1 MKSESPFDGQVQSLS
16 VVLQKKPPNKLPAF
30 SGKNMMKFFRKIR
43 FDLMEKNKTGKYL
56 KYAIGEIILV
66 MIGILLA
73 LQVNTWN
80 INRNNA
86 KQEIALLSQLENE
99 FEENLKE
106 VNEKISMRY
115 AMQSSIKTI
124 FTYKDNGID
133 GVPLDTIRKHIVR
146 TYKNPTFDGP
156 NGVTQEILSSGKL
169 YLIQNSNL
177 KIHLSNW
184 KNTTQK
190 VVEEEQ
196 LLVNQNSNFYY
207 EYLIKNYDLGKMS
220 GSNLNDIEIEI
231 YNLSDDNN
239 QDDNRIGG
247 KNDEVEYKKFLSD
260 ITISNYLRFTY
271 GHCLTANTQSIG
283 LKQKIERV
291 LEIVRNDLENK

>member
-1 MKSESPFDGQVQSLS
+1 MIR
-16 VVLQKKPPNKLPAF
+16 
-30 SGKNMMKFFRKIR
+30 FFRKIR
-43 FDLMEKNKTGKYL
+43 YDLMEKNPHAGRAGKTAKYL
-56 KYAIGEIILV
+56 KYAIGEIVLV

-86 KQEIALLSQLENE
+86 KQEIAILSQLENE
-99 FEENLKE
+99 YEENLKE

-124 FTYKDNGID
+124 FTYMDNGID
-133 GVPLDTIRKHIVR
+133 GVSLDTIRKHIGR

-169 YLIQNSNL
+169 YLIQNLNL

-207 EYLIKNYDLGKMS
+207 EYLIQNYDFGKMS
-220 GSNLNDIEIEI
+220 GSSLNDKEIEI
-231 YNLSDDNN
+231 YNLSDETN
-239 QDDNRIGG
+239 QNDYRIGG
-247 KNDEVEYKKFLSD
+247 KNDESEYKKFLND

-283 LKQKIERV
+283 LKQKIERI
-291 LEIVRNDLENK
+291 LEIIRNDLENK

>member
-1 MKSESPFDGQVQSLS
+1 
-16 VVLQKKPPNKLPAF
+16 
-30 SGKNMMKFFRKIR
+30 MKFFRKIR
-43 FDLMEKNKTGKYL
+43 YDLMGKNPTAGRTGKTAKYL
-56 KYAIGEIILV
+56 KYAIGEIVLV

-86 KQEIALLSQLENE
+86 KQEVALLSQLENE
-99 FEENLKE
+99 YEENLKE

-124 FTYKDNGID
+124 FTYKDHGIE
-133 GVPLDTIRKHIVR
+133 GVPLDTIRKHINR
-146 TYKNPTFDGP
+146 TYKNPTFDGT

-169 YLIQNSNL
+169 YLIQNSEL

-196 LLVNQNSNFYY
+196 LLVNQNANFYY
-207 EYLIKNYDLGKMS
+207 EYLIQNYNLGKMT
-220 GSNLNDIEIEI
+220 GDNLNDKAIEI
-231 YNLSDDNN
+231 YNLSGEENPIHY
-239 QDDNRIGG
+239 RIKGS
-247 KNDEVEYKKFLSD
+247 NDAAEYKKFLSD

-271 GHCLTANTQSIG
+271 GHCTTANIQAIG
-283 LKQKIERV
+283 LKQKIEQI
-291 LEIVRNDLENK
+291 LEIVRKDLEKK